1 MKRLIRVWFSNLKNT
16 IRIYFL
22 NKKKIKYELTDSDN
36 KFIKMMEDE
45 YEMKP
50 TFYDNGLYSFD
61 MKIEPSFNNAQIK
74 KIEEL

>member
-1 MKRLIRVWFSNLKNT
+1 MNLLIHT
-16 IRIYFL
+16 I
-22 NKKKIKYELTDSDN
+22 S
-36 KFIKMMEDE
+36 IKMMEDE

-61 MKIEPSFNNAQIK
+61 MKIKPSFNNAQIK